1 MRFNKNFVCAIV
13 LLVLFQFAFVLNAN
27 AHAIA
32 DLSKFSRTDVGLIY
46 LKLGFTHIL
55 PLGLDH
61 ILFVLSIFFLNNQ
74 LKTIIWQAT
83 AFTVAHSITL
93 GLAMYG
99 FISPPT
105 HIVEPII
112 ALSIMFIAIENI
124 ISEQLKP
131 SRIIIV
137 FVFGLIHG
145 MGFANVLTELG
156 LPHNQFLTSLLTF
169 NLGVELGQIAVI
181 ILAWFLIGK
190 WFNKKSW
197 YRIRIVIPISAIIAI
212 IAIYWTIER
221 TFFAA

>member
-13 LLVLFQFAFVLNAN
+13 LLVLFQFALVLNAN

-197 YRIRIVIPISAIIAI
+197 YRKRIVIPISAIIAI

>member
-1 MRFNKNFVCAIV
+1 MRFNKNFVCGIV

-61 ILFVLSIFFLNNQ
+61 ILFVLSIFFLNTQ

-197 YRIRIVIPISAIIAI
+197 YRKRIVIPISAIIAL

>member
-197 YRIRIVIPISAIIAI
+197 YRKRIVIPISAIIAI

>member
-1 MRFNKNFVCAIV
+1 
-13 LLVLFQFAFVLNAN
+13 
-27 AHAIA
+27 
-32 DLSKFSRTDVGLIY
+32 
-46 LKLGFTHIL
+46 
-55 PLGLDH
+55 
-61 ILFVLSIFFLNNQ
+61 
-74 LKTIIWQAT
+74 
-83 AFTVAHSITL
+83 
-93 GLAMYG
+93 MYG

-197 YRIRIVIPISAIIAI
+197 YRKRIVIPISAIIAI